1 MKNWLIALLFLLSFT
16 YPIYNFSQTPL
27 DTSSTFEDQRKRVN
41 NLLNARN
48 QKFGEYDVSLQ
59 QKTGIFGLF
68 KSKNDM
74 QKSIDILKQIV
85 ITDNNI
91 FVETRKLLDLKDSEK
106 ERFEQLA
113 TEYDQQVTAY
123 MKTISKLQNENDKL
137 RESIKNLEEE
147 DHSSSTYIYLFSI
160 LIVALIAALI
170 YQYKLLKS
178 KNVTKV

>member
-1 MKNWLIALLFLLSFT
+1 MKNWLFALLVLVSSA
-16 YPIYNFSQTPL
+16 YPFHSFSQTPL
-27 DTSSTFEDQRKRVN
+27 DTSTSFEDQRKRVN
-41 NLLNARN
+41 NLLNERN
-48 QKFGEYDVSLQ
+48 QKFGEYDFSLQ
-59 QKTGIFGLF
+59 QKTGIFGLY

-106 ERFEQLA
+106 ERFEHLA
-113 TEYDQQVTAY
+113 AEYDQQVTAY

-137 RESIKNLEEE
+137 RDTIKNLEEE
-147 DHSSSTYIYLFSI
+147 DHSNSRYIYLFI
-160 LIVALIAALI
+160 LAIIGLILALI
-170 YQYKLLKS
+170 YQYRPLKS

>member
-1 MKNWLIALLFLLSFT
+1 MKNWLFALFFFLSSTPTLFA
-16 YPIYNFSQTPL
+16 QTPL
-27 DTSSTFEDQRKRVN
+27 DSSSNFEDQRQKVN
-41 NLLNARN
+41 NLLNARAK
-48 QKFGEYDVSLQ
+48 KFGEYDSSLQ

-68 KSKNDM
+68 KSKGDM

-106 ERFEQLA
+106 ERYELLA
-113 TEYDQQVTAY
+113 SEYDQQVTAY
-123 MKTISKLQNENDKL
+123 MKTISKLQAENDKL
-137 RESIKNLEEE
+137 REAIKKLEEE
-147 DHSSSTYIYLFSI
+147 DHSCSTYIYLFSI
-160 LIVALIAALI
+160 VIIGLIAALI

>member
-1 MKNWLIALLFLLSFT
+1 MKNWLFALLVLFSSTT
-16 YPIYNFSQTPL
+16 YLFAQTPL
-27 DTSSTFEDQRKRVN
+27 DTSSNFEDQRQRVN
-41 NLLNARN
+41 NLLNERN
-48 QKFGEYDVSLQ
+48 QKFGEYDLSLQ

-91 FVETRKLLDLKDSEK
+91 FVETRKLLTLKDSEK
-106 ERFEQLA
+106 ERYQQLA

-123 MKTISKLQNENDKL
+123 MKTISKLEAQNEKL
-137 RESIKNLEEE
+137 EQKIITLEDE
-147 DHSSSTYIYLFSI
+147 DHNSSRYIYIFI
-160 LIVALIAALI
+160 LIIIGLILALM
-170 YQYKLLKS
+170 YQFKLLKS

>member
-1 MKNWLIALLFLLSFT
+1 MKNWLLATLIIITTAS
-16 YPIYNFSQTPL
+16 PIYSFSQTPL
-27 DTSSTFEDQRKRVN
+27 DSSSSFEDQRQRVN
-41 NLLNARN
+41 KLLNARN

-113 TEYDQQVTAY
+113 VEYDQQVTAY
-123 MKTISKLQNENDKL
+123 MKTISKLQTENDKL
-137 RESIKNLEEE
+137 RETIKGLEEE

-160 LIVALIAALI
+160 VIIGLIAGLI

>member
-1 MKNWLIALLFLLSFT
+1 MKNLLFALLILFTTTTSLLAQS
-16 YPIYNFSQTPL
+16 PL
-27 DTSSTFEDQRKRVN
+27 DNSTSFEDQRKRVN

-85 ITDNNI
+85 VTDNNI
-91 FVETRKLLDLKDSEK
+91 FIETRKLLDLKDSEK
-106 ERFEQLA
+106 ERYEQLA
-113 TEYDQQVTAY
+113 NEYDQQVTAY
-123 MKTISKLQNENDKL
+123 MKTISKLQAENDKL
-137 RESIKNLEEE
+137 KDKIKSLEEE
-147 DHSSSTYIYLFSI
+147 DLNSSKYIYVFI
-160 LIVALIAALI
+160 LIIVALILGLL
-170 YQYKLLKS
+170 YQYKQLKS

>member
-1 MKNWLIALLFLLSFT
+1 MKNWLFILFILLSST
-16 YPIYNFSQTPL
+16 YPIHSFSQTSL
-27 DTSSTFEDQRKRVN
+27 DTSTSFEDQRKRVN

-106 ERFEQLA
+106 ERFELLA

-137 RESIKNLEEE
+137 RETIKNLEEE
-147 DHSSSTYIYLFSI
+147 DHSSSTYIYLFI
-160 LIVALIAALI
+160 LVIIGLIVALI
-170 YQYKLLKS
+170 YQHRLMQS
-178 KNVTKV
+178 KNLTKV

>member
-1 MKNWLIALLFLLSFT
+1 MKNWLIALLLLLSFT
-16 YPIYNFSQTPL
+16 YPIYSFSQTPL

>member
-1 MKNWLIALLFLLSFT
+1 MKNWLFTLLVLLSST
-16 YPIYNFSQTPL
+16 YSIHSFSQTPL
-27 DTSSTFEDQRKRVN
+27 DTSTSFEDQRKRVN
-41 NLLNARN
+41 NLLNERN

-106 ERFEQLA
+106 ERFERLA

-137 RESIKNLEEE
+137 RETIKNLEEE
-147 DHSSSTYIYLFSI
+147 DHSSSRYIYLFI
-160 LIVALIAALI
+160 LAIIGLILTLI
-170 YQYKLLKS
+170 YQYRLLKS

>member
-1 MKNWLIALLFLLSFT
+1 MKNLLFALLILFTTTTSLLAQS
-16 YPIYNFSQTPL
+16 PL
-27 DTSSTFEDQRKRVN
+27 DNSTSFEDQRKRVN

-85 ITDNNI
+85 VTDNNI
-91 FVETRKLLDLKDSEK
+91 FIETRKLLDLKDSEK
-106 ERFEQLA
+106 ERYEQLA
-113 TEYDQQVTAY
+113 NEYDQQVTAY
-123 MKTISKLQNENDKL
+123 MKTISKLQAENDKL
-137 RESIKNLEEE
+137 KDKIKSLEEE
-147 DHSSSTYIYLFSI
+147 DHNSSKYIYVFI
-160 LIVALIAALI
+160 LIIVALILGLL
-170 YQYKLLKS
+170 YQYKQLKS